1 MNQLQI
7 LLTKII
13 PSAIVTSVIVGA
25 IALVIYQMIVFHKKA
40 ITVKVR
46 YTNGELKKIKMMP
59 VKAKNLI
66 DKKTV
71 SAVFFGPGR
80 VSVEKDEKGHISSFL
95 E

>member
-7 LLTKII
+7 LLTKVV
-13 PSAIVTSVIVGA
+13 PSAIITSVIVGVV
-25 IALVIYQMIVFHKKA
+25 ALVIYQLVVFNKKA

-46 YTNGELKKIKMMP
+46 YTNGELKKIRMMP
-59 VKAKNLI
+59 VKAQNLI
-66 DKKTV
+66 DKNTV

-80 VSVEKDEKGHISSFL
+80 IGVQKDANGHISTFL